1 MSIDVRMVKLMGNQ
15 RKIDLLKRS
24 KLTDLE
30 SMLLDDFEEA
40 CNENQIKDAEIDELK
55 SDVRHLESRIK
66 GKK

>member
-1 MSIDVRMVKLMGNQ
+1 MSIDVHMVKLMDNQ

>member
-1 MSIDVRMVKLMGNQ
+1 MSIDVRMVKLMSNQ
-15 RKIDLLKRS
+15 RKIDFLKRS
-24 KLTDLE
+24 NLTDLE

-40 CNENQIKDAEIDELK
+40 CNENQINDAVIDELK

>member
-55 SDVRHLESRIK
+55 SDVRHLESKIK

>member
-15 RKIDLLKRS
+15 RKIDFLKRS
-24 KLTDLE
+24 NLTDLE

-55 SDVRHLESRIK
+55 SDVLHLESRIK